1 MNNIDK
7 VCVIGAGVMGASIA
21 AHIANAGYKVLLLDR
36 VPQGAQN
43 RNVIAEQAVQKL
55 LKSNPAAL
63 THKRNVKLITPLN
76 IEDHLAKIVECDWII
91 EAIVEQL
98 EIKQQLYK
106 KIDKVRKPGSIVS
119 SNTST
124 IPLASLT
131 AGMSDK
137 FSADFCISHFF
148 NPPRYMRLLEL
159 VKGDLTRHS
168 AIDALSN
175 FADHQLGKS
184 IVHCKDRPGFIAN
197 RLGIYWIYCA
207 LTEAMDC
214 GLSIEEAD
222 AILSKPCGVPK
233 TGVFGL
239 IDLVGL
245 DLMPNI
251 LDSLLQLLDADDPL
265 VKLKRELPL
274 LQKMIE
280 TGYTGRKGKGGF
292 YRLNRQQGN
301 KVKEAIDLHS
311 GEYHRVAKVDLASA
325 KIKVNNIRQLFET
338 NDKGGNYAWRV
349 MSKTLTYAAQLVPE
363 AADQISTIDEA
374 MRLGYNWKY
383 GPFELIDKLGVDW
396 FIDQLKAQDQP
407 IPAVLSAAAGQC
419 FYIENK
425 GVRQYLSQQGEY
437 RTLSRAT
444 GMLMLSD
451 IKLNSSPII
460 KNASAALWDI
470 GDGVVCFEFTS
481 KMNSLDAQT
490 MQLLQQSIALVKKSY
505 LAMVIYNDAEHFS
518 AGANLGLAMFAAN
531 IAAWSEIAKL
541 VEAGQQ
547 TYQALKYA
555 PFPVVSAPSGMALGG
570 GCEIL
575 LHSDAIQAH
584 IETYTGLVEVA
595 VGLVPAWGG
604 CKEMLNRW
612 INNPKYAKG
621 PMPGPSKAFELIS
634 TAAVSK
640 SAEEAKSN
648 LVLGSTDGITMN
660 RYRLL
665 SDAKQK
671 ALSMASD
678 YKPPKP
684 PVFHLPGP
692 SGKAAFTMAVEG
704 FVRSGKATTH
714 DRVVSLAA
722 ADILSGGALA
732 DPNTEL
738 TEEDVLKLERDAF
751 MKIIRH
757 PDSLDRVEH
766 MLLTGKPL
774 RN

>member
-1 MNNIDK
+1 MNIDK

-21 AHIANAGYKVLLLDR
+21 AHIANAGHKVLLLDR
-36 VPQGAQN
+36 IPEGAKN
-43 RNVIAEQAVQKL
+43 RNIIAEQALQKL

-63 THKRNVKLITPLN
+63 THKRNARLITPLN
-76 IEDHLAKIVECDWII
+76 TEDHLAKIADCDWII
-91 EAIVEQL
+91 EAIVERL
-98 EIKQQLYK
+98 ETKQQLYK
-106 KIDKVRKPGSIVS
+106 KIEKVRKPGSIVS

-124 IPLASLT
+124 IPLATLVT
-131 AGMSDK
+131 GMSDE
-137 FSADFCISHFF
+137 FVADFCISHFF
-148 NPPRYMRLLEL
+148 NPPRYMRLLEV
-159 VKGDLTRHS
+159 VKGDFTRQN
-168 AIDALSN
+168 AIDTLCN

-184 IVHCKDRPGFIAN
+184 IVQCKDRPGFIAN

-207 LTEAMDC
+207 LVEAMDC
-214 GLSIEEAD
+214 GLSVEEAD

-251 LDSLLQLLDADDPL
+251 LGSLLQLLDADDPL
-265 VKLKRELPL
+265 VQLKRELPL
-274 LQKMIE
+274 LDKMIA

-292 YRLNRQQGN
+292 YRLNRQHGD
-301 KVKEAIDLHS
+301 KVKEAIDLS
-311 GEYHRVAKVDLASA
+311 TGEYRPVAKVALPSA
-325 KIKVNNIRQLFET
+325 KTNVNNIRQLFEF
-338 NDKGGNYAWRV
+338 NDKGGEYSWRV
-349 MSKTLTYAAQLVPE
+349 MSKTLAYAAQLVPQ

-374 MRLGYNWKY
+374 MRLGYNWKF

-396 FIDQLKAQDQP
+396 FIDKLKAQQQP
-407 IPAVLSAAAGQC
+407 IPALLTATAGRS
-419 FYIENK
+419 FYRENS
-425 GVRQYLSQQGEY
+425 GVQQYLSQQGEY
-437 RTLSRAT
+437 LPLNRST

-451 IKLNSSPII
+451 IKLNSKPII

-481 KMNSLDAQT
+481 KMNSLDAQV
-490 MQLLQQSIALVKKSY
+490 MQLLQQTIVIVAKSY
-505 LAMVIYNDAEHFS
+505 RAMVIYSDADNFS
-518 AGANLGLAMFAAN
+518 VGANLGLAMFAAN
-531 IAAWSEIAKL
+531 IAAWEEIAKL

-612 INNPKYAKG
+612 SNNPKYARG

-648 LVLGSTDGITMN
+648 LVLRSTDGITMN

-665 SDAKQK
+665 CDAKQK

-678 YKPPKP
+678 YKAPTA
-684 PVFHLPGP
+684 PVFNLPGP
-692 SGKAAFTMAVEG
+692 SGKAAFSMAVEG
-704 FVRSGKATTH
+704 FVRSGKATAH
-714 DRVVSLAA
+714 DAVVALAA
-722 ADILSGGALA
+722 AEILSGGAQG
-732 DPNTEL
+732 DPNIEQS
-738 TEEDVLKLERDAF
+738 EEDILTLERETF